1 VVYIKKMDELT
12 KSASEFLRILSDPI
26 RLDIIKYLKKQGKTA
41 KDIENA
47 LDISQS
53 YTSQQLKLLERSD
66 LIFHKRIDGLKY
78 YYIKNQNIFR
88 VISTINSY
96 IIDMQ
101 KKKFHKLTDSNN
113 IDILK

>member
-1 VVYIKKMDELT
+1 MDELT
-12 KSASEFLRILSDPI
+12 KSASDFLKILSDPI
-26 RLDIIKYLKKQGKTA
+26 KLDIIKYLKKKKKTA

-53 YTSQQLKLLERSD
+53 YTSQQLNQLERSD
-66 LIFHKRIDGLKY
+66 IILHKRINGLKY
-78 YYIKNQNIFR
+78 YSIKNENIFR
-88 VISTINSY
+88 VISAINSY
-96 IIDMQ
+96 IIDTH